1 MRVAFYSLV
10 SGAGSST
17 MAYQLSRLTR
27 SDFYQE
33 SKNDL
38 VMLIKDVLDPERNT
52 VKYLSEYKKE
62 DDEFDA
68 VFDLD
73 FPNMK
78 IMNSCDAIVV
88 LTNNSSIDISK
99 TIATLEQIKEVLK
112 SKVKILVGFN
122 RLMNGNVDREKK
134 YTDISKNLILNAPS
148 IKDLKIEFTYFR
160 TNLLYYRGLIDGD
173 FFMTPFRKRFKPISK
188 EEEKLHNSSNNQLK
202 SFSSKDIEDYRDIS
216 YTTHLEV
223 LYNLQYGIYKNKGI
237 DFLDYQEFDFLTN
250 KIDDYKKDLEKNNL
264 KIQKLIYNGIYVKNN
279 QVVLKDQFNFLE
291 KLGFDFQN
299 SLIAE
304 KRKK

>member
-62 DDEFDA
+62 DDEFNA

-73 FPNMK
+73 FPNKK
-78 IMNSCDAIVV
+78 IINSCDAIVV

-134 YTDISKNLILNAPS
+134 YTDISKSLILNAPS
-148 IKDLKIEFTYFR
+148 LKGLDIKFVYFR

-188 EEEKLHNSSNNQLK
+188 EERKVHNSNNQI
-202 SFSSKDIEDYRDIS
+202 SIHTSKDIEEYRDIP

-223 LYNLQYGIYKNKGI
+223 LYHLQYGIFKNKSI
-237 DFLDYQEFDFLTN
+237 DFINYQEFGFLIN
-250 KIDDYKKDLEKNNL
+250 KIDDYTKELEKNNL

-299 SLIAE
+299 TSIAE